1 MVMNTNDPDYEHIYS
16 IESYNDDVDELLY
29 IAPSG
34 SNSDGA
40 VFPLVSRAVLEF
52 LRYLSLLCIPA
63 VLFMPTVHFLS
74 VL

>member
-34 SNSDGA
+34 SNSNGA

-52 LRYLSLLCIPA
+52 LRYFSLLCIPA
-63 VLFMPTVHFLS
+63 VLLMPIVYFLS